1 MKFNLLVIFVTLSGV
16 VAQSQTY
23 NLRRPRQ
30 NNVTCLPVNIS
41 GLSGVTIGCF
51 NASIEDLLPGILP
64 PLNISVPGVSINIS
78 TPVFTNTTN
87 DDDI

>member
-1 MKFNLLVIFVTLSGV
+1 MKFNLLVFFATLSGV
-16 VAQSQTY
+16 AASQSN
-23 NLRRPRQ
+23 NLRIQRQ

-41 GLSGVTIGCF
+41 GIPGVTIGCF

-64 PLNISVPGVSINIS
+64 QLNISAPGVAINIT